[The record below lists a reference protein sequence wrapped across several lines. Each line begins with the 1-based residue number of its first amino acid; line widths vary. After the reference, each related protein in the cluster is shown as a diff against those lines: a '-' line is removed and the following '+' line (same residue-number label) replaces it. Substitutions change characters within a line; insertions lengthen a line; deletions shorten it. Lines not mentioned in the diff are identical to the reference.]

1 MDPKT
6 KAPHPRQ
13 RIELAMDQAGIHIDP
28 FKSISEQVKTIIE
41 AKATYSYFN

>member
-13 RIELAMDQAGIHIDP
+13 RIELAMEQAGIHIDP
-28 FKSISEQVKTIIE
+28 FKPVREQVK
-41 AKATYSYFN
+41 